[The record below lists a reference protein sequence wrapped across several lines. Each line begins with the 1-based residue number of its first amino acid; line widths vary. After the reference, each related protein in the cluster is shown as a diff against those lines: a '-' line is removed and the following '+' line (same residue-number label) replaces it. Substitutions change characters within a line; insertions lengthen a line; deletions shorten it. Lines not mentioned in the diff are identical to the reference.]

1 MNGDH
6 QNYSISSNDPGHF
19 FLISD
24 DDSSSS
30 SNSSCTI
37 FPSSSNKRESISSAD
52 ENSPRLVFVPPS
64 PDESDSSTDSLDSGV
79 IQEGTFDPSRIGQG
93 YQAVIP
99 DLKTKP
105 HKVPVQDEKRAGTQV
120 WSSRQISNRKID
132 DYLFYVS
139 RYCSKEKAFE
149 ILNRCN
155 YDIGAARGYI
165 LENYQSLEFLS
176 EDQKWTPEERE
187 IFDDGLC
194 QFGKDLHKINS
205 LLPHKKYGQL
215 VNFYY
220 RNKRKK
226 SVYSHKYF
234 YDQVPKE
241 SVNDYILM
249 DDNCSESFSIQ
260 EDNCI
265 SSLSSSPAPSTPPS
279 PNPDIQTHGFFQHTN
294 DEFLTSDTAFTL
306 ERSNQDISPSLL
318 MESSTSTTTTNLNST
333 SEVSLCD
340 DTWELS
346 TSAQQECNIS
356 LSDSNEDRLFSLVNQ
371 L

>member
-120 WSSRQISNRKID
+120 WSSRQISNRKSAALIIIMSTNIIIFTIVFFFL
-132 DYLFYVS
+132 YFSVS
-139 RYCSKEKAFE
+139 F
-149 ILNRCN
+149 
-155 YDIGAARGYI
+155 
-165 LENYQSLEFLS
+165 FL
-176 EDQKWTPEERE
+176 PV
-187 IFDDGLC
+187 
-194 QFGKDLHKINS
+194 
-205 LLPHKKYGQL
+205 QL
-215 VNFYY
+215 
-220 RNKRKK
+220 
-226 SVYSHKYF
+226 
-234 YDQVPKE
+234 
-241 SVNDYILM
+241 
-249 DDNCSESFSIQ
+249 SF
-260 EDNCI
+260 
-265 SSLSSSPAPSTPPS
+265 L
-279 PNPDIQTHGFFQHTN
+279 
-294 DEFLTSDTAFTL
+294 
-306 ERSNQDISPSLL
+306 
-318 MESSTSTTTTNLNST
+318 
-333 SEVSLCD
+333 V
-340 DTWELS
+340 
-346 TSAQQECNIS
+346 
-356 LSDSNEDRLFSLVNQ
+356 FS
-371 L
+371 